1 MFTGIRF
8 RHMAIVWVLCCVVL
22 PGSKGFA
29 QLYCSPDWTP
39 EYKCLEHC
47 GPCAGTSSGSASCS
61 GGNYGGAIGEI
72 IGLPGDII
80 RAHKR
85 AKEAREAKKLTE
97 LNDQGIAAYD
107 KKDWAAAEVEFKKV
121 LQLNPSDHVYL
132 RNLAMTQGHEGE
144 DAYLKGDYT
153 TAFNYFQQ
161 ALANDPADDP
171 DKQTLDGDLATVQG
185 KIDDIRRD
193 QERRDQDKL
202 AASKMQ
208 QSIQNF
214 AQSLSTAPS
223 SNTAPSSGGLDFND
237 GNSGNNANKSSG
249 LTFMDSD
256 HDAVADSKPATGS
269 TQQSTCPFN
278 TTCNPANPNLGGSS
292 PATSTANSGT
302 GALNQA
308 RVAAG
313 QGNVAQQTTSD
324 SSASEAARHPFDTP
338 GGVAAPMPVAVGSP
352 ASAPVPDRIKNTPGY
367 KAMAAEKEKLQNRMN
382 ELDSRLTD
390 IRAEQA
396 KSQAP
401 NQALAMEAAKIKQEM
416 SPIRGEMLL
425 KQQQID
431 KFVVSMEEE
440 SVPDKGKDKTP
451 PKTAI
456 TVPSPTQ

>member
-1 MFTGIRF
+1 MFAAIRF
-8 RHMAIVWVLCCVVL
+8 KHWVIV
-22 PGSKGFA
+22 GA
-29 QLYCSPDWTP
+29 QLLGVMFFTP
-39 EYKCLEHC
+39 TGYAQLPPPPPTPRGCPVGGC
-47 GPCAGTSSGSASCS
+47 GSDSTSSGG
-61 GGNYGGAIGEI
+61 GGNAIGEI
-72 IGLPGDII
+72 IGLPGDIV
-80 RAHKR
+80 RAHKK

-107 KKDWAAAEVEFKKV
+107 KKDWAAAEVEFKKA
-121 LQLNPSDHVYL
+121 LQLNPTDPVYL

-161 ALANDPADDP
+161 ALTNDPADDP
-171 DKQTLDGDLATVQG
+171 DKQTLEGDLAATQR

-193 QERRDQDKL
+193 QEQHQQNRI
-202 AASKMQ
+202 AASEMQ

-214 AQSLSTAPS
+214 AQSLSAVPP
-223 SNTAPSSGGLDFND
+223 SNTAIPSGRLDFND
-237 GNSGNNANKSSG
+237 GKSGNNSNKPSE
-249 LTFMDSD
+249 LAFMDSD
-256 HDAVADSKPATGS
+256 HDAVADSKSATGS
-269 TQQSTCPFN
+269 TQPSQGASACPFN

-308 RVAAG
+308 LVAAG
-313 QGNVAQQTTSD
+313 QGKLANQTNGDSD
-324 SSASEAARHPFDTP
+324 ASEAARHPFDTP
-338 GGVAAPMPVAVGSP
+338 GGIAAPMPVAVGSP

-382 ELDSRLTD
+382 KLDSRLTD

-396 KSQAP
+396 KSQVP
-401 NQALAMEAAKIKQEM
+401 NRALVMEAAKIKQEM

-425 KQQQID
+425 KQQEID

-451 PKTAI
+451 SKTAV